1 MPSLPERR
9 AAAASAAT
17 GRFVAFYTLA
27 CALSWACWIP
37 AALHPGS
44 SRALLLA
51 GGLGPLAATAIVLS
65 PRSQRAE
72 RDRWWRRLAG
82 VRAMVSP
89 AGAMSILGPLLLA
102 SLALASW
109 QLGDGID
116 LPGAGAGEFARL
128 LVPVVLLGALPQ
140 ELAWRGYALPLLIR
154 GRDPV
159 APTLLL
165 GLGWAL
171 WQLPLFFVAGTW
183 QATIPAVS
191 VPGLLFLV
199 DVLAQSLLLTA
210 LYLATRCTWAAVAF
224 QGGTLLA
231 GEYWQLPL
239 AAELHRWL
247 WTVVLAGLVL
257 LLRPPFGACSGA
269 GGEGTRR

>member
-9 AAAASAAT
+9 TRVA
-17 GRFVAFYTLA
+17 GRLTALYALA

-37 AALHPGS
+37 AALNPDGS
-44 SRALLLA
+44 HALLLA
-51 GGLGPLAATAIVLS
+51 GGFGPLAAAAIMLG

-72 RDRWWRRLAG
+72 RHRWWLRLTG
-82 VRAMVSP
+82 VRAMMSP
-89 AGAMSILGPLLLA
+89 AGAISVLGPLLLA
-102 SLALASW
+102 GLALASW

-116 LPGAGAGEFARL
+116 LPGAGAGGFARL
-128 LVPVVLLGALPQ
+128 LVLVVLLGALPQ
-140 ELAWRGYALPLLIR
+140 EFAWRGYALPLLIR

-159 APTLLL
+159 APTQLL

-171 WQLPLFFVAGTW
+171 WQLPLFFVPGTW

-191 VPGLLFLV
+191 VFGLLYLV
-199 DVLAQSLLLTA
+199 GVLAQSLLLTT
-210 LYLATRCTWAAVAF
+210 LYLATRCTWTAVAF

-247 WTVVLAGLVL
+247 WTVLLAGMVL
-257 LLRPPFGACSGA
+257 LLRPPFGIYSGA
-269 GGEGTRR
+269 DGEGTRR